1 MPHYAG
7 NSGAEKPTLRKLLHR
22 APTIGRANTRITRR
36 TGARRRTSDV
46 LPPCPL
52 VINVRQMLPGA
63 CSRNFRKTP
72 LMTDKTDIVDLIT
85 GHRRM
90 RRNRKADWTRR
101 MVREN
106 QLTVD
111 DLIWPIFLVPG
122 TNVVE
127 PIAAM
132 PGVMRLSVDKAV
144 EAARE
149 AADLGIPALATFPN
163 VDMSLRD
170 DAGSHSLDADN
181 LINQA
186 TRAIKKAVPGIGVI
200 TDVALDPF
208 TSHGHDGILRD
219 GEIVND
225 ETVSRIARAAVAQAD
240 AGADI
245 IAPSDMMDGRIGVI
259 RQALDAAGHQNVGI
273 MAYATKFASAFYGPY
288 REAIGTSGL
297 LKGDKKTYYIDP
309 ANATEA
315 LRDAALDVEEGADM
329 MMVKP
334 GLPYLDICWRMKDAF
349 GLPVFAYQVS
359 GEYSMIKA
367 AGAQGWIDEER
378 VMMETLLA
386 FKRAGCD
393 GILSY
398 FALDVAR
405 LLARK
410 G

>member
-1 MPHYAG
+1 
-7 NSGAEKPTLRKLLHR
+7 
-22 APTIGRANTRITRR
+22 
-36 TGARRRTSDV
+36 
-46 LPPCPL
+46 
-52 VINVRQMLPGA
+52 
-63 CSRNFRKTP
+63 
-72 LMTDKTDIVDLIT
+72 MTDKTDIVDLVT

-106 QLTVD
+106 QVTVD

-163 VDMSLRD
+163 VEMALRD
-170 DAGSHSLDADN
+170 DTGSNSLEANN
-181 LINQA
+181 LINLA
-186 TRAIKKAVPGIGVI
+186 TRAIKAAVPGIGLI

-208 TSHGHDGILRD
+208 TSHGHDGILRQ

-225 ETVSRIARAAVAQAD
+225 ETVSQIARAAVMQAD

-309 ANATEA
+309 ANGTEA

-334 GLPYLDICWRMKDAF
+334 GLPYIDICWRMKEAF

-359 GEYSMIKA
+359 GEYAMIKA
-367 AGAQGWIDEER
+367 AGANGWIDEER